1 MNTATFALL
10 LHAASNGPH
19 AAGRHE
25 PALVLLSVV
34 VSVFCATMALHTA
47 QIARRAEFAAARHV
61 ALGTGALAL
70 GGGIWAMHFIGILAY
85 QFPAHITYELGLT
98 LLSVFPAFGASW
110 LALRVLADGSLR
122 WNRLLYSGALMG
134 GGIGAMHY
142 SGMTAIQ
149 SSLHMHYDPLLFVL
163 SVVVAVVMATLSL
176 WVRYGL
182 RHTSLSPAVRFYLA
196 STVLGLAIAAMHYT
210 GMLAVRF
217 DGIAQRSETHIVF
230 DSMWGA
236 IALALFAMVV
246 TALVTAVN
254 GLIWV
259 GQLKRRIE
267 ESQIRLRTTLDTAV
281 DGIVTVSRRGRIVEL
296 NHAAQRM
303 FGWTNEE
310 AIGQNVYQLIAA
322 SPAKG
327 TPLQDPENFG
337 AYADSIIGMGR
348 DIMGQHRDGTAM
360 PVRLAVGRVELKDEV
375 LYVGFVTDTSER
387 HALEASLRETAAR
400 AESAAAAK
408 STFLANMSHEIRTPM
423 NSIVGFTE
431 LLLRTDLS
439 PTQREHLDTVR
450 QSSRGLLTLINDIL
464 DTTRLEH
471 GRLTLESIT
480 FSLKAIAM
488 QVESS
493 LRLGAEEKQLTLVT
507 HYPPSMPEHF
517 VGDPLRVLQV
527 LTNLVGNAIKFTER
541 GGVGVTFSYDAGTVS
556 CWVHDTGIGM
566 TPEQVETIFAPFTQ
580 ADASISRRFG
590 GTGLGT
596 TITRQLVEL
605 MGGSIQVESTLG
617 VGSTFHI
624 TLPLTV
630 STATAGALDSYEHPS
645 LPVLDV
651 LIADDV
657 PQNLELLTLT
667 LKEGG
672 HRVVAARDGR
682 EAVERFIAG
691 RFDVVLMDVHMP
703 RTDGLQATHLIRQF
717 ERGEHRTRTPIIALT
732 ASVMEEDRETAR
744 KAGMDGFAVKPLDV
758 PRLMAEI
765 ARVVQGT
772 SPTSGEARA
781 LPALPTTP
789 QASGAPTDTDV
800 DWPGATARWGSRDRL
815 EAAMRRFLSHAARQH
830 PLPSADDV
838 IDWSAVQQSAHG
850 IRGAAAN
857 LGLTG
862 LASAALAVEQAVR
875 VRNLEEARRQL
886 GALAAALH
894 RSSRALA
901 SEDGESLEQVAESV
915 VTLADE
921 VLANV
926 EQLRSTLVH
935 NELDDLLADR
945 VARLLEAHG
954 ATTAAARLRS
964 ALDLF
969 DFESAR
975 DVLEQVVASQTVN
988 A

>member
-1 MNTATFALL
+1 MHTASFAALL
-10 LHAASNGPH
+10 HIASGGPH
-19 AAGRHE
+19 AEGHHE

-34 VSVFCATMALHTA
+34 VSVFCATMALRTA
-47 QIARRAEFAAARHV
+47 QIARHAQHASARHV

-85 QFPAHITYELGLT
+85 QFPAHITYEPGLT
-98 LLSVFPAFGASW
+98 LLSVLPACAASW
-110 LALRVLADGSLR
+110 LALRVLSDGSLR
-122 WNRLLYSGALMG
+122 WPRLMYSGALMG

-142 SGMTAIQ
+142 SGMTALQ
-149 SSLHMHYDPLLFVL
+149 SSVHMHYDPFLFLL

-182 RHTSLSPAVRFYLA
+182 RHTSLSPNARFYLA
-196 STVLGLAIAAMHYT
+196 GTVLGLAIAAMHYT

-217 DGIAQRSETHIVF
+217 DGKGVVSETHIVF
-230 DSMWGA
+230 DSTWGA
-236 IALALFAMVV
+236 VALALFSMVV

-259 GQLKRRIE
+259 GRLKRRIE

-296 NHAAQRM
+296 NQSAQRM

-310 AIGQNVYQLIAA
+310 AVGQSVYELIAA

-337 AYADSIIGMGR
+337 GYADSIIGMGR
-348 DIMGQHRDGTAM
+348 DIMGQHRDGTIM
-360 PVRLAVGRVELKDEV
+360 PVRLAVGRVELENEV

-387 HALEASLRETAAR
+387 HALEASLRDTAAR
-400 AESAAAAK
+400 AEEAAAAK

-431 LLLRTDLS
+431 LLLRTDLTPS
-439 PTQREHLDTVR
+439 QREHLNTVR
-450 QSSRGLLTLINDIL
+450 TSSRGLLALLNDIL

-471 GRLTLESIT
+471 GRVTLESIG

-493 LRLGAEEKQLTLVT
+493 LRLGAEEKLLTLVT
-507 HYPPSMPEHF
+507 HYPRTMPEHF
-517 VGDPLRVLQV
+517 IGDPLRVLQV

-541 GGVGVTFSYDAGTVS
+541 GGVGVTFSYDEGKVS

-566 TPEQVETIFAPFTQ
+566 TPKQVDSIFAPFTQ

-596 TITRQLVEL
+596 TITRQLVDL
-605 MGGSIQVESTLG
+605 MGGTIEVESSIG
-617 VGSTFHI
+617 VGSTFHV
-624 TLPLTV
+624 TLPLAI
-630 STATAGALDSYEHPS
+630 ATEASLLPEPMERPA
-645 LPVLDV
+645 LPVLDI

-672 HRVVAARDGR
+672 HRVVSARDGR

-703 RTDGLQATHLIRQF
+703 RTDGLQATHLIRQY
-717 ERGEHRTRTPIIALT
+717 ERGQHRPHTPIIALT
-732 ASVMEEDRETAR
+732 ASVMEEDRITAR

-765 ARVVQGT
+765 ARVVRVQPEGA
-772 SPTSGEARA
+772 PMAMA
-781 LPALPTTP
+781 LPALSTVSSTGATP
-789 QASGAPTDTDV
+789 PDAEI
-800 DWPGATARWGSRDRL
+800 DWIGATARWGTRDRL
-815 EAAMRRFLSHAARQH
+815 DTAMRRFLRTAEHQH
-830 PLPSADDV
+830 PLPNDLDPASELV
-838 IDWSAVQQSAHG
+838 IDWSEVQQSAHG

-857 LGLTG
+857 LGLIAVT
-862 LASAALAVEQAVR
+862 SAALAVEQAVR
-875 VRNLEEARRQL
+875 VRNLEEARR
-886 GALAAALH
+886 
-894 RSSRALA
+894 
-901 SEDGESLEQVAESV
+901 
-915 VTLADE
+915 
-921 VLANV
+921 
-926 EQLRSTLVH
+926 
-935 NELDDLLADR
+935 
-945 VARLLEAHG
+945 
-954 ATTAAARLRS
+954 
-964 ALDLF
+964 
-969 DFESAR
+969 
-975 DVLEQVVASQTVN
+975 
-988 A
+988 